1 MVQWIARIGAQSYAV
16 VRRSLGEVWHRRR
29 WIYGAWMIL
38 AVTRIPAR
46 TGFRVAW
53 PTCDTALTLEDLA
66 LSLTK
71 VPHIV
76 MFGAFFLITLIQ
88 FDRVDRRSLAWSIVA
103 TAAISFVVEIEQGA
117 TRTGNCRMTDVAPNL
132 LGALI
137 VAVLIAAAVALRN
150 RIIGHA
156 SSEAQQ

>member
-1 MVQWIARIGAQSYAV
+1 M
-16 VRRSLGEVWHRRR
+16 VRRALGVIWHRRR

-46 TGFRVAW
+46 TGFRLTA
-53 PTCDTALTLEDLA
+53 PTCDTALTLENLA

-76 MFGAFFLITLIQ
+76 LFGAFFLITLIQ
-88 FDRVDRRSLAWSIVA
+88 FDRVARRSVAWSVAA
-103 TAAISFVVEIEQGA
+103 TAVISFVIEIEQGA

-137 VAVLIAAAVALRN
+137 VAILIAVAVALRN
-150 RIIGHA
+150 RITGHA
-156 SSEAQQ
+156 SREA